1 MAYFKT
7 KNHNLGK
14 FVRTL
19 EWKMLVILKAVW
31 SILRSFGVF
40 RGHLI
45 HFMFIWYI
53 LSRSGRL
60 YQEKSG
66 NPDNYF
72 WLDGSIL
79 GVRNKNG
86 SCVMATRQGISE
98 TIKTEILFALFWD
111 TPLSRPPSGLPD
123 GLFSNQKFQF
133 K

>member
-1 MAYFKT
+1 MEDVGNFKSHLVYFT
-7 KNHNLGK
+7 
-14 FVRTL
+14 
-19 EWKMLVILKAVW
+19 VIW
-31 SILRSFGVF
+31 SISWPFDSFYVF
-40 RGHLI
+40 
-45 HFMFIWYI
+45 
-53 LSRSGRL
+53 SRSGML